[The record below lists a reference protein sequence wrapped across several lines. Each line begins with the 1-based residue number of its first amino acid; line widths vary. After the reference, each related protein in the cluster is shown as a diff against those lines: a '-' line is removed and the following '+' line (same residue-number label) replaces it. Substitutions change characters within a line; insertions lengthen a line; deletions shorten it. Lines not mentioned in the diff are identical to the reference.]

1 MLLVTKLAI
10 ERYYKTLGETWTH
23 FLSIVALTFIVIVWV
38 GTLRLAEAKL
48 AILKYCKTLGETWTH
63 FLWAAQVLIHCVELR
78 IRDLTSKL
86 SLSASKFY
94 NKLASQPVFQL
105 IVRCLYWVEWLRE
118 ELYYAFY
125 SNFLLL
131 QCIVIKFYYDRGW
144 LTPEKLYAQTQILL
158 EMLHDIIMFILDI
171 IMFILG

>member
-10 ERYYKTLGETWTH
+10 ERYY
-23 FLSIVALTFIVIVWV
+23 
-38 GTLRLAEAKL
+38 
-48 AILKYCKTLGETWTH
+48 KTLGETWTH